1 MFRFCRPSNA
11 SQCFLDWHELGTR
24 LQDLNESVGLI
35 NLPTHVDSRGSL
47 TAIEQWSDIPFEIQR
62 IYYLHGSPSNTLR
75 GVHAHRTLQQ
85 VLIALHGTFVA
96 SFDNGFEKDTY
107 LLNSPTIGVLI
118 RGPVWRELSEF
129 SSDAVCL
136 VLASLPYDPHD
147 YIYDYGTFLEFVDA
161 R

>member
-1 MFRFCRPSNA
+1 M
-11 SQCFLDWHELGTR
+11 
-24 LQDLNESVGLI
+24 QDLDESVGLI

-62 IYYLHGSPSNTLR
+62 IYYLHGSPSNTVR
-75 GVHAHRTLQQ
+75 GVHAHKSLQQ
-85 VLIALHGTFVA
+85 VLIALHGTLVA
-96 SFDNGFEKDTY
+96 HVDNGFESDTY
-107 LLNSPTIGVLI
+107 LLDSPTIGLLI

-136 VLASLPYDPHD
+136 VLASLTYDPQD
-147 YIYDYGTFLEFVDA
+147 YIYDYDTFLEFVDA

>member
-1 MFRFCRPSNA
+1 M
-11 SQCFLDWHELGTR
+11 
-24 LQDLNESVGLI
+24 QDLDESVGLI

-85 VLIALHGTFVA
+85 VLIAMHGTFVA
-96 SFDNGFEKDTY
+96 SFDNGFERDTY
-107 LLNSPTIGVLI
+107 LLDSPTIGLLI

-147 YIYDYGTFLEFVDA
+147 YIYDYDTFLEFVDA